1 MQLKLTII
9 KLDNGIIIFI
19 SLLEWVK
26 LIEGRETTVGDNI
39 CSRKGGLD
47 VEEKV
52 TLLLLC
58 LYKNILNNLFPVNIL
73 QMLGGVH

>member
-19 SLLEWVK
+19 SLLEWAK

-73 QMLGGVH
+73 QMLGVY